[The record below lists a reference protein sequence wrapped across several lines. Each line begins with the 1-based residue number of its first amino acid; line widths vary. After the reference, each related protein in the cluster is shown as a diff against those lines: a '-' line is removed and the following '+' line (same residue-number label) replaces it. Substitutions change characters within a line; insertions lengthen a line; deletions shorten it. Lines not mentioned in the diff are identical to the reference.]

1 MEETE
6 DETEG
11 KIYCVLGWKELI
23 LLKCPYYPGQATD
36 SVQSLSNCQWCF
48 SQKTNNYEICLEPHK
63 TSYSESNTEKDEYWR
78 YQT

>member
-23 LLKCPYYPGQATD
+23 LLKCPYAQAKLQIQCKPYQNTNALFTE
-36 SVQSLSNCQWCF
+36 LS
-48 SQKTNNYEICLEPHK
+48 K
-63 TSYSESNTEKDEYWR
+63 
-78 YQT
+78 